1 MFYDDHLLL
10 LSDSNCF
17 MGRKIWAGADKL
29 YGALLDPDRPNQP
42 MTKARPKEFEAVFES
57 ADQTR
62 CEGGEGRFNQSRFPY
77 DRSERNGPSATDYT
91 VFVGYKHLFR
101 NFPQW
106 LEKTNKIKPYGS
118 VFARTHVSH
127 RRSAG
132 HFEGNLPAEVKVRN
146 RNPKGYLSNLLWTGR
161 DQHQSFLFDFKD
173 NSKILETLVSDP
185 RAQVVLIRHSWLFL
199 LTDREVSFESVL
211 TNARRFHKM
220 EEQVLALFRGRDAK
234 AQLRIVGLETALA
247 APAQA
252 LSEAT
257 EHLESTQGGGLTEM
271 PELHPIEGVENLAK
285 KLINRGLRL
294 DYNQTQRKKSSDQ
307 NADDHPV
314 KPFVVKS

>member
-1 MFYDDHLLL
+1 
-10 LSDSNCF
+10 
-17 MGRKIWAGADKL
+17 
-29 YGALLDPDRPNQP
+29 
-42 MTKARPKEFEAVFES
+42 
-57 ADQTR
+57 
-62 CEGGEGRFNQSRFPY
+62 
-77 DRSERNGPSATDYT
+77 
-91 VFVGYKHLFR
+91 
-101 NFPQW
+101 
-106 LEKTNKIKPYGS
+106 
-118 VFARTHVSH
+118 
-127 RRSAG
+127 
-132 HFEGNLPAEVKVRN
+132 
-146 RNPKGYLSNLLWTGR
+146 
-161 DQHQSFLFDFKD
+161 
-173 NSKILETLVSDP
+173 
-185 RAQVVLIRHSWLFL
+185 
-199 LTDREVSFESVL
+199 
-211 TNARRFHKM
+211 M